1 MTPEQVH
8 QFIAQ
13 GDSLARE
20 FKGEEKGQISDMEL
34 VDAVVCVANP
44 PGQRARVDP
53 GGRGG

>member
-13 GDSLARE
+13 GESLARE

-34 VDAVVCVANP
+34 VDAVVCMANP